1 MHAPSQS
8 NSSQSTSLS
17 RPLSV
22 EDVGK
27 TEGERKLTQEEDL
40 SSSIILPQCAPL
52 LSSTNQE
59 EERRRDTYGDA
70 DVIIAT
76 PEGST
81 LRQEDRGRKRLSDQ
95 QWTNALECALR
106 RGSTKLGFGKVNVVG
121 QGRAGKTA
129 LVNSLAG
136 KKFEETASTIGV
148 EQSLLQLGKVTLTMS
163 RGNQW
168 QIAVGN
174 GMVGAAEAQARLA
187 VQIAYQ
193 DTGASMI
200 GSEDKPVNIIDILK
214 VPQDFASESF
224 KGLHRATCSQEDSEE
239 GLKSPNND
247 VKETEASVETELA
260 ETPHLN
266 CPNSTEIENEGARS
280 LDSCEVGRDSEA
292 RNAKTIVEDAPV
304 REETTHEIG
313 NVLEEA
319 RQEQEEED
327 ELSKQ
332 LQQERITAEEEAAH
346 IAARIAA
353 EAEAARFAA
362 EKGMKELKDLAM
374 SLSDDTE
381 QLKLLIW
388 DFGGQKEF
396 HSLHHLFLN
405 RMAVFVIVFNMEEL
419 LPSAPPERKKEC
431 LAFLSAWFD
440 AVSVHTVDS
449 SDGST
454 APVVLV
460 GTHKDRVSAPSDHEA
475 INLLLHEE
483 FSCQR
488 AWRAGIISHQ
498 NGTVSSGRGLMRFFP
513 VDNTTSTDDTIRE
526 LQLVIQREIL
536 KEKYVNT
543 KVPFNWLQVFEV
555 LQEMGATNGLHSV
568 SLTQFQDICRECNM
582 PSTRETTLEDEAQA
596 MLEYMGNLGFLLYNS
611 DASLRHL
618 VILDPLKFFIEPT
631 SRVMCAPEIHENKYT
646 QSAMKHEWK
655 ACVNL
660 KRGLLH
666 PTLLKHFWSDY
677 LECIRELEVLCVK
690 YGLFVPIFTGTQE
703 SVDSRQFLVP
713 AHLPKFLPTTT
724 CHADQ
729 LVSYL
734 VFASPEILQ
743 QWRKKGYI
751 SVKEA
756 KEDGFL
762 PCSFFAALTGQLVAH
777 SQCVYD
783 MSYDDMELSQR
794 EVGISF
800 QKHKFCMR
808 ELSEVNMFQITIQV
822 ETAFLIVD
830 TILSVVA
837 KTLASMTMAQGV
849 KVAMTVPADGGK
861 LTAGLTADGE
871 KPMPNGYL
879 VITDGEGGLQQR
891 VDSNTSIALGP
902 GADRRRLPLEGRRIF
917 APWLLP
923 TGFRQ
928 SYDVFLSYRWTLFDT
943 EILQAIFPIISA
955 ILLGKHNRP
964 VQPFLDRHRLQDGQ
978 NFSEEFSSAL
988 INSTGILPV
997 VSCAALER
1005 MLSLTPES
1013 NVDNVLLEWTLALE
1027 IKDKKG
1033 TFFVLPLV
1041 VGNVLPERKLSNGSF
1056 STSLFQ
1062 EGFIEQLPQ
1071 VVCNKT
1077 VAKAKAILLKHGL
1090 TPSANLETRTV
1101 RQTVEEITS
1110 FLGVMANDVK
1120 ISDVGGSVDADSGH
1134 EFSMWKSAVYA
1145 KTRTKVVECLEAAE
1159 ISLGDVRQQQEQEAE
1174 ARRRKEE
1181 EESRK
1186 EEEEMKRKREEERV
1200 KVEEMRRQQEEQE
1213 RMQREEE
1220 IRRREEEEEA
1230 GRQEAVRLEQEARA
1244 QAAAA
1249 RRGEEDKLRKRFR
1262 PVKRRSEQ
1270 DRSC

>member
-1 MHAPSQS
+1 VISGIQ
-8 NSSQSTSLS
+8 
-17 RPLSV
+17 
-22 EDVGK
+22 
-27 TEGERKLTQEEDL
+27 EGQ
-40 SSSIILPQCAPL
+40 
-52 LSSTNQE
+52 
-59 EERRRDTYGDA
+59 
-70 DVIIAT
+70 
-76 PEGST
+76 T
-81 LRQEDRGRKRLSDQ
+81 LRQEDRGSKRLSDQ
-95 QWTNALECALR
+95 QLTNALESALKS
-106 RGSTKLGFGKVNVVG
+106 GSTKLGFGKVNVVG
-121 QGRAGKTA
+121 QGRAGKSA

-148 EQSLLQLGKVTLTMS
+148 EQSLLQLGKVTLTMGG
-163 RGNQW
+163 GNQW
-168 QIAVGN
+168 QIAEGN

-193 DTGASMI
+193 DTGESMI

-214 VPQDFASESF
+214 VPQDFASENF
-224 KGLHRATCSQEDSEE
+224 KDLRPTTFSREGSGEEPKSSNIVAKKQVEARHGSRTSESGSE
-239 GLKSPNND
+239 STAPGVQVSASLSD
-247 VKETEASVETELA
+247 VKETEASLETELA
-260 ETPHLN
+260 KTPLN
-266 CPNSTEIENEGARS
+266 CPNAAEIEDEGAGA
-280 LDSCEVGRDSEA
+280 LYSCEVGIDSVA
-292 RNAKTIVEDAPV
+292 RNAKTRVDEAAV
-304 REETTHEIG
+304 REEKTHKIG
-313 NVLEEA
+313 NGLEEA
-319 RQEQEEED
+319 RQEEKEED
-327 ELSKQ
+327 HLSKQ
-332 LQQERITAEEEAAH
+332 LQQARITAEEEAAH
-346 IAARIAA
+346 IAAESEAVRTATEAETARIAA
-353 EAEAARFAA
+353 EAEAARIAA
-362 EKGMKELKDLAM
+362 DKDMKKKLKDLAM

-381 QLKLLIW
+381 VSDRRELLKLLIW

-396 HSLHHLFLN
+396 HGLHHLFLN

-419 LPSAPPERKKEC
+419 LPSAPPERKQQC

-454 APVVLV
+454 APIVLV
-460 GTHKDRVSAPSDHEA
+460 GTHKDRVRDPSDHEA

-483 FSCQR
+483 LSCKR
-488 AWRAGIISHQ
+488 AWRAGIISNQ
-498 NGTVSSGRGLMRFFP
+498 NGTVSSGRGLMWFFA

-526 LQLVIQREIL
+526 LQVVIQREIL
-536 KEKYVNT
+536 KEKYVNAT
-543 KVPFNWLQVFEV
+543 VPFNWLQVFEV
-555 LQEMGATNGLHSV
+555 LQEKGANGLHSV
-568 SLTQFQDICRECNM
+568 SLTQFEDICRDCNM

-646 QSAMKHEWK
+646 LAARKHEWK
-655 ACVNL
+655 AYGNL

-677 LECIRELEVLCVK
+677 LEYVRELEVLCVK
-690 YGLFVPIFTGTQE
+690 HGLFVPIFTGTQE
-703 SVDSRQFLVP
+703 SVESRQFLVP
-713 AHLPKFLPTTT
+713 AHLPKFLPTTASR
-724 CHADQ
+724 ADQ

-743 QWRKKGYI
+743 QWRKRGYI

-762 PCSFFAALTGQLVAH
+762 PCSFFASLTGQLVAH

-794 EVGISF
+794 EVVISF
-800 QKHKFCMR
+800 QKHKFRMR
-808 ELSEVNMFQITIQV
+808 EMPEMNMFQITIQV

-830 TILSVVA
+830 TILSVAA

-849 KVAMTVPADGGK
+849 KVSMTVPADGGK

-891 VDSNTSIALGP
+891 VDSNTPIALGP
-902 GADRRRLPLEGRRIF
+902 GADRRRSPLEGRRIF

-964 VQPFLDRHRLQDGQ
+964 VQPFLDRYRLQDGQ
-978 NFSEEFSSAL
+978 NFSDEFSSAL
-988 INSTGILPV
+988 INSTGILPI

-1005 MLSLTPES
+1005 MVSLTPES

-1041 VGNVLPERKLSNGSF
+1041 VGNVSPERKLSNGSF

-1062 EGFIEQLPQ
+1062 EGIIQQLPQ

-1077 VAKAKAILLKHGL
+1077 VAKAKAILLKHGM

-1101 RQTVEEITS
+1101 QQAVEEITS

-1120 ISDVGGSVDADSGH
+1120 ISDFGDSIDADSGH
-1134 EFSMWKSAVYA
+1134 EYSMWRSAVYA
-1145 KTRTKVVECLEAAE
+1145 KIRIKVVECLEAAE
-1159 ISLGDVRQQQEQEAE
+1159 ITLGDVRQQQEQEAE
-1174 ARRRKEE
+1174 ARRSKEE

-1186 EEEEMKRKREEERV
+1186 EEGFRV
-1200 KVEEMRRQQEEQE
+1200 
-1213 RMQREEE
+1213 
-1220 IRRREEEEEA
+1220 
-1230 GRQEAVRLEQEARA
+1230 
-1244 QAAAA
+1244 
-1249 RRGEEDKLRKRFR
+1249 
-1262 PVKRRSEQ
+1262 
-1270 DRSC
+1270 